1 MGYCTR
7 VSCQICAGCGNAF
20 ERWARRARSL
30 RRGNPSQVIP
40 ELHKSVGVSRLQA
53 SRPVALLVIL
63 MALVALASAS
73 CRTRSADGA
82 APSTTTART
91 AEKPAAPSPVQG
103 PPAPSANAPSSLPEA
118 GEKPPSSSDVTL
130 PGSISPVS
138 ATGDPARDW
147 QLKYER
153 DLQLRKPERLNP
165 AMSHPKRK
173 TAFRRPP
180 ANW

>member
-30 RRGNPSQVIP
+30 RRGNPSQMIP
-40 ELHKSVGVSRLQA
+40 ELHNSVGVSRLQA

-63 MALVALASAS
+63 VALVALASAG

-91 AEKPAAPSPVQG
+91 AEKPAVPSPVQG
-103 PPAPSANAPSSLPEA
+103 PSAPSANAPSSLPEA
-118 GEKPPSSSDVTL
+118 GEKLRSSSAVTL
-130 PGSISPVS
+130 SGSISPVS
-138 ATGDPARDW
+138 ATGDPAPHC
-147 QLKYER
+147 QPQY
-153 DLQLRKPERLNP
+153 
-165 AMSHPKRK
+165 HPPQ
-173 TAFRRPP
+173 TTPQP
-180 ANW
+180 HPLVLS